1 MWWCDIM
8 ISDRMQIM
16 NEPFLRIFKFLYNR
30 HFNKC
35 WDISRWYGERLFANV
50 YGEKIESNCV
60 ANVYEEKVD
69 FFSLANLYKN

>member
-35 WDISRWYGERLFANV
+35 WDISRWYGERLFA
-50 YGEKIESNCV
+50 SNCV
-60 ANVYEEKVD
+60 ANFYEEKNR